1 MDPDSE
7 DRPRFTMSLRRYR
20 QIAVVTVAGV
30 CFLTIAGAI
39 VRLTGSGLGCDD
51 WPNCNNERF
60 IDVSS
65 GHAAIEQ
72 INRLVSGLVGIPTLL
87 MAIGAFRVRPIRRG
101 LKIPS
106 IVVLVS
112 ILGNGIVGGLAVRGD
127 LHPVLVQSHFL
138 LAMVSIAF
146 GLWAI
151 HRARPVPVASRES
164 IGVTPATTSV
174 LLVFGTLVIASLATG
189 TVVTG
194 AGPHAGDETA
204 RRYGFDISTVAEI
217 HSVTVWV
224 AVAAFLLLVVMLR
237 RDPPLFDRLARNVST
252 WMFVAVVQGGI
263 GYLQYF
269 SDVPATLV
277 AAHVAG
283 ATALWVVT
291 VQFVQAALEP
301 IGSRGPDLDPA
312 QSQHEP
318 GIAPSPVAGA

>member
-1 MDPDSE
+1 MDPDRE
-7 DRPRFTMSLRRYR
+7 RLTMSLRRYR
-20 QIAVVTVAGV
+20 QIAILTVAGV
-30 CFLTIAGAI
+30 CFLTVAGAV

-87 MAIGAFRVRPIRRG
+87 MAIGAFRVRPVRRG
-101 LKIPS
+101 LKVPS
-106 IVVLVS
+106 LVVLAT
-112 ILGNGIVGGLAVRGD
+112 ILGNGVVGGLAVRGD
-127 LHPVLVQSHFL
+127 LHPFLVQSHFL
-138 LAMVSIAF
+138 LAMLSIGF
-146 GLWAI
+146 GLVAI
-151 HRARPVPVASRES
+151 HRARPEPVVARSS
-164 IGVTPATTSV
+164 IGVTP
-174 LLVFGTLVIASLATG
+174 LVTALMLGLGALVAASLATG

-217 HSVTVWV
+217 HSVTVWI
-224 AVAAFLLLVVMLR
+224 AVASFLALVVVLR
-237 RDPPLFDRLARNVST
+237 RDRALFDRLSRNVST

-269 SDVPATLV
+269 NDIPATLV

-291 VQFVQAALEP
+291 VQFIQAALEP
-301 IGSRGPDLDPA
+301 LASGE
-312 QSQHEP
+312 HEVH
-318 GIAPSPVAGA
+318 APETRAEHEISLRVTPTA

>member
-1 MDPDSE
+1 
-7 DRPRFTMSLRRYR
+7 MSLRRYR
-20 QIAVVTVAGV
+20 QIAILTVAGV
-30 CFLTIAGAI
+30 CFLTIAGAV

-87 MAIGAFRVRPIRRG
+87 MAIGAFRVRPARRG
-101 LKIPS
+101 LKVPS
-106 IVVLVS
+106 LVVLAS
-112 ILGNGIVGGLAVRGD
+112 ILGNGVVGGLAVRGD
-127 LHPVLVQSHFL
+127 LHPFLVQSHFL
-138 LAMVSIAF
+138 LAMVSIGF

-151 HRARPVPVASRES
+151 HRARPEEIVSRTV
-164 IGVTPATTSV
+164 IGVTP
-174 LLVFGTLVIASLATG
+174 LVTRLFLAFGALVAASLVTG

-224 AVAAFLLLVVMLR
+224 AVAAFLALVVVLR
-237 RDPPLFDRLARNVST
+237 TDLELFNRLSRNVSA
-252 WMFVAVVQGGI
+252 WMFIAVVQGGI

-269 SDVPATLV
+269 NDIPAALV

-291 VQFVQAALEP
+291 VQFIQAALEP
-301 IGSRGPDLDPA
+301 IATGEPRIHTAETQP
-312 QSQHEP
+312 EP
-318 GIAPSPVAGA
+318 GITTSPVAGA

>member
-1 MDPDSE
+1 MDPDRE
-7 DRPRFTMSLRRYR
+7 RLTMSLRRYR
-20 QIAVVTVAGV
+20 QIAILTVAGV
-30 CFLTIAGAI
+30 CFLTVAGAV

-87 MAIGAFRVRPIRRG
+87 MAIGAFRVRPPRRG
-101 LKIPS
+101 LKVPS
-106 IVVLVS
+106 LVVLVT
-112 ILGNGIVGGLAVRGD
+112 ILGNGVVGGLAVRGD
-127 LHPVLVQSHFL
+127 LHPFLVQSHFL
-138 LAMVSIAF
+138 LAMLSIGF
-146 GLWAI
+146 GLVAI
-151 HRARPVPVASRES
+151 HRARPEPVVARSS
-164 IGVTPATTSV
+164 IGVTPLVTAMMLGLGV
-174 LLVFGTLVIASLATG
+174 LVAASLVTG

-217 HSVTVWV
+217 HSVTVWI
-224 AVAAFLLLVVMLR
+224 AVASFLALVVVLR
-237 RDPPLFDRLARNVST
+237 RDSALFDRLSRSVST
-252 WMFVAVVQGGI
+252 WMFIAVVQGGI

-269 SDVPATLV
+269 NDIPATLV

-291 VQFVQAALEP
+291 VQLIQAALEP
-301 IGSRGPDLDPA
+301 LAADE
-312 QSQHEP
+312 HEVH
-318 GIAPSPVAGA
+318 APETRAEHEISLRVTPTA

>member
-7 DRPRFTMSLRRYR
+7 DRSRFTMSLRRYR
-20 QIAVVTVAGV
+20 QIAIITVAGV
-30 CFLTIAGAI
+30 CFLTIAGAV

-87 MAIGAFRVRPIRRG
+87 MAIGAFRVRPVRRG

-112 ILGNGIVGGLAVRGD
+112 ILGNGVVGGLAVRGD
-127 LHPVLVQSHFL
+127 LHPFLVQSHFL
-138 LAMVSIAF
+138 LAMVSIGF

-151 HRARPVPVASRES
+151 HRARPEEIVPRSSV
-164 IGVTPATTSV
+164 GVTPTLTGLFAV
-174 LLVFGTLVIASLATG
+174 LGLLMAAALATG

-224 AVAAFLLLVVMLR
+224 AVAAFLLLVMALR
-237 RDPPLFDRLARNVST
+237 REPVLFQRLSRNVST
-252 WMFVAVVQGGI
+252 WMFIAVLQGGI

-269 SDVPATLV
+269 NDIPAVLV

-291 VQFVQAALEP
+291 VQLIQAALEP
-301 IGSRGPDLDPA
+301 TASSDTEVHTVETR
-312 QSQHEP
+312 SEP
-318 GIAPSPVAGA
+318 TIAASPVAGA